1 MDNTIRFQYAQRG
14 DLYQISTFLDHC
26 WRNTYQT
33 IVSDNYLATMS
44 METRYAGLCKRY
56 DEKTSRFLMMS
67 DGDLLIGV
75 TVFGKSFTKGY
86 GDDGEISAIYLHQD
100 YIGKGIGHRLFEKTE
115 QALTVMGYTH
125 FVLDVFTANTRAR
138 QFYLNHG
145 YEIVDERM
153 FPLGETEYP
162 MTILRK
168 ENPLTIRQETP
179 ADHTAVYD
187 LTKTAFA
194 EMEHADGDEQDMV
207 ERLRKRDGFLPALSL
222 VAELDGEI
230 VGHIIFTE
238 LKIGDHAGVVLG
250 PVSVLP
256 AHMRQGIGGA
266 LIQRGHAVAKSLGFP
281 LSVLVGHADYYPRF
295 GYEPIAPHGITF
307 PVDAPAECM
316 MVKFLDESGK
326 SVQGMAKFPAEH
338 FPAEGG

>member
-1 MDNTIRFQYAQRG
+1 MHDTIRFRPAQRD
-14 DLYQISTFLDHC
+14 DLYQISAFLHDC

-33 IVSDNYLATMS
+33 IVSDDYLDTMS
-44 METRYAGLCKRY
+44 VESRHAGLLKRF
-56 DEKTSRFLMMS
+56 DEQTSRFLMMS

-75 TVFGKSFTKGY
+75 TVFGTSFTKGY
-86 GDDGEISAIYLHQD
+86 EDDGEISAIYLHED

-115 QALTVMGYTH
+115 QAVTAMGYTH
-125 FVLDVFTANTRAR
+125 FILDVFTANTRAR
-138 QFYLNHG
+138 QFYLTHG
-145 YEIVDERM
+145 YEAVDERM
-153 FPLGETEYP
+153 FPLGDIEYP

-179 ADHTAVYD
+179 ADYPAVYD
-187 LTKTAFA
+187 LTKAAFA

-207 ERLRKRDGFLPALSL
+207 ERLRKREGFLPALSL

-230 VGHIIFTE
+230 VGHSIFTE
-238 LKIGDHAGVVLG
+238 LKIGEHTGVILG

-256 AHMRQGIGGA
+256 AHMGRGIGGA
-266 LIQRGHAVAKSLGFP
+266 LIERGHTVAKSLGFP

-326 SVQGMAKFPAEH
+326 SVRGMAQFPAEH
-338 FPAEGG
+338 FPTQGG

>member
-1 MDNTIRFQYAQRG
+1 MDNTIRFQPAQRD
-14 DLYQISTFLDHC
+14 DLYRIAAFLDDC
-26 WRNTYQT
+26 WRRTYRT
-33 IVSDNYLATMS
+33 IVSDDYLNTMS
-44 METRYAGLCKRY
+44 VESRHEALCKRY
-56 DEKTSRFLMMS
+56 DENLARFLMML

-75 TVFGKSFTKGY
+75 TVFGTSFTKGY
-86 GDDGEISAIYLHQD
+86 EDDGEISAIYLHQD
-100 YIGKGIGHRLFEKTE
+100 YIGKGIGHRLFAKTE
-115 QALTVMGYTH
+115 QALTAMGYTY
-125 FVLDVFTANTRAR
+125 FVLDVLTANTRAR

-145 YEIVDERM
+145 YKVVDERT
-153 FPLGETEYP
+153 FPLGDIEYP

-168 ENPLTIRQETP
+168 ETPLTIRQETP
-179 ADHTAVYD
+179 ADYAAVYA
-187 LTKTAFA
+187 LTKAAFA

-207 ERLRKRDGFLPALSL
+207 ERLRKREGFLPALSL

-230 VGHIIFTE
+230 VGHSIFTE
-238 LKIGDHAGVVLG
+238 LKIGDHAGVILG

-256 AHMRQGIGGA
+256 IHMRQGIGSA
-266 LIQRGHAVAKSLGFP
+266 LIERGHTVAKSLGFP

-326 SVQGMAKFPAEH
+326 SARGMAQFPAEH
-338 FPAEGG
+338 FPT